1 MTEALVARIKV
12 DDYGEAIR
20 NSLKMKILPINATK
34 LWFLWF
40 LQYAPGAFGSP
51 DLARQT
57 LTDYVRAAIPKG
69 LEPEVLTPETLQP
82 FNPASSYEVEG
93 IKTLCF
99 GVMGCHRQ
107 SCQTTPYTS
116 SS

>member
-69 LEPEVLTPETLQP
+69 LEPEVLNPETP
-82 FNPASSYEVEG
+82 KPCIPPSENPT
-93 IKTLCF
+93 TLL
-99 GVMGCHRQ
+99 RRALR
-107 SCQTTPYTS
+107 T
-116 SS
+116 